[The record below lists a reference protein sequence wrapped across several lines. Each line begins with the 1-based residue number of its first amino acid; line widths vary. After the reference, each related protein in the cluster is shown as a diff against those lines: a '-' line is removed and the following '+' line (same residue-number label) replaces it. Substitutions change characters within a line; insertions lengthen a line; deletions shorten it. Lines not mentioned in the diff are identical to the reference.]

1 MLSLLTSFSF
11 KPFTFV
17 HSLRGGTRRFSR
29 LYDHE
34 NNNNRLH
41 DYENNNNNASKQI
54 ADASISIDI
63 IHNIVTGYQQTS
75 LPLNESPFE
84 SPSLLKIVI
93 VYQHTL
99 LSSTTASMKS
109 QPPNK
114 SFLVDPGTSFS
125 SSIGR
130 RLQFQ

>member
-1 MLSLLTSFSF
+1 MILTSFSF

-41 DYENNNNNASKQI
+41 DNETNNNLIHYDASKQI
-54 ADASISIDI
+54 ADIISSIVI
-63 IHNIVTGYQQTS
+63 IYKIVTEYQQTV

-84 SPSLLKIVI
+84 FQSLLKVDI

-99 LSSTTASMKS
+99 
-109 QPPNK
+109 
-114 SFLVDPGTSFS
+114 
-125 SSIGR
+125 
-130 RLQFQ
+130 